1 MLEEKSASLAQR
13 HLNIAM
19 TEFLNSLTQQ
29 QRLYQSL
36 ILGVTQSLATRCIF
50 TIETMKFA
58 LNFAPRE
65 MNFALRSCKMNLPKF

>member
-36 ILGVTQSLATRCIF
+36 ILGVTESLATRCSF

-58 LNFAPRE
+58 LNFASRE
-65 MNFALRSCKMNLPKF
+65 VNFALRSCKMNLPKF